1 MRQQI
6 DRRALERIT
15 QARNVEDL
23 SARELVELFRE
34 EEGLADYLPD
44 GTWEIDP
51 RSGDRRR
58 RMPRSRRRR
67 NDRASSARATLPVSS
82 TSPS

>member
-15 QARNVEDL
+15 QARNIEDL
-23 SARELVELFRE
+23 SARELVELFRA

-44 GTWEIDP
+44 GAWEVDP
-51 RSGDRRR
+51 RSGDRVLFNASRARR
-58 RMPRSRRRR
+58 KIG
-67 NDRASSARATLPVSS
+67 RASCRERV
-82 TSPS
+82 